1 MSFFEKI
8 FKNEEELDTEVNVVE
23 TKNVIEKEVIKVV
36 EDETMKNAL
45 KDSLARNKALNRTLV
60 NSNDMHLK
68 LKNSLDA
75 FTERLGD
82 TANKSE
88 MLMDATKEVE
98 HITNDTSIKVKEL
111 NETIQMLYKKVG
123 NSYEN
128 MKDLN
133 SVFEETNKGYSSI
146 KETTSSIYLI
156 TEQINMLSLNA
167 SIEAARAGENGKGF
181 AVVAGEVKKL
191 SELTNNKNAEIEE
204 KLTSVAAQIDGLSK
218 IIELNNKSLSETAE
232 CVKQTQE
239 VILNVVNKQKE
250 LMSKIREIE
259 TSSKDNN
266 TNVKDVASIVEM
278 LTKHFDEQENLYNE
292 MLNDCSEIITEQ
304 EDKLRRK

>member
-8 FKNEEELDTEVNVVE
+8 FKNEEEVETKVNTVE

-45 KDSLARNKALNRTLV
+45 KDSLARNKALNRTLI
-60 NSNDMHLK
+60 NSNDMNLK
-68 LKNSLDA
+68 LKNNLDT
-75 FTERLGD
+75 FTDRLGS
-82 TANKSE
+82 TTNKSE

-98 HITNDTSIKVKEL
+98 RITSDTNVKINEL
-111 NETIQMLYKKVG
+111 NETIKMLYEKVE
-123 NSYEN
+123 NSYDN

-133 SVFEETNKGYSSI
+133 SVFAETNKGYSSI
-146 KETTSSIYLI
+146 KETTSSIYQI

-167 SIEAARAGENGKGF
+167 SIEAARAGDNGKGF

-218 IIELNNKSLSETAE
+218 IIELNNKSLSETTE
-232 CVKQTQE
+232 FVKQTQE

-250 LMSKIREIE
+250 LIAKIREIE
-259 TSSKDNN
+259 ASSKDNN
-266 TNVKDVASIVEM
+266 SNVKDVANIVEM
-278 LTKHFDEQENLYNE
+278 LTKHFDEQENLYSE